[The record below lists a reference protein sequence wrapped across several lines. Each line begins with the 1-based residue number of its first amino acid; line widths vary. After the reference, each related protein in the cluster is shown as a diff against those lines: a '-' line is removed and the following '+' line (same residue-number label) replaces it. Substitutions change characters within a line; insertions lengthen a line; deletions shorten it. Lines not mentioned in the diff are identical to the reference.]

1 MFHRI
6 ARFLSRAFA
15 AMLPLVAA
23 GVEPPSP
30 ENATRAFD
38 DVAVSPAPGFLPAAD
53 FPDLRAFYEEL
64 DARTPE
70 GRVVARCVL
79 PDAGGA
85 LRAEAVAVVPA
96 SLDGKRCSL
105 AYFRAIFDS
114 VEAAAFAAAAN
125 PAAPAL
131 ARPVER
137 RLAALDATLGEAEG
151 GGRFLS
157 GEIREPQL
165 VASNEIRYGV
175 LSESTAGDALCT
187 IPAWEARAIEML
199 WIKGRVI
206 VLACMA
212 ELGDRAEADAALSRL
227 QAAAAA
233 WAADT
238 LRANRLLPPATDLS
252 EEEDPAAD
260 SAEEHGSDLS
270 APSPFQPVLVP
281 PEAPFR
287 TAAIRAERVLLARE
301 AEELAAEEEY
311 ARKAAGGR
319 LLEPPRP
326 GRRRALARLA
336 DMALSLLGLS
346 LGLRL
351 LLRYRARRRRF
362 AGVR

>member
-1 MFHRI
+1 MDDTRPEP
-6 ARFLSRAFA
+6 A
-15 AMLPLVAA
+15 AMERFDPLVAA
-23 GVEPPSP
+23 CAEPPSP
-30 ENATRAFD
+30 ENAARAFD
-38 DVAVSPAPGFLPAAD
+38 DVAVSPAPGFLPAED

-64 DARTPE
+64 DSRTPE

-114 VEAAAFAAAAN
+114 IEAAAFASAVN
-125 PAAPAL
+125 PADPAL

-137 RLAALDATLGEAEG
+137 RLAALDAALGESEG

-199 WIKGRVI
+199 WIKGRVL

-238 LRANRLLPPATDLS
+238 LRANRLLPPATDLP
-252 EEEDPAAD
+252 EEDDPDAD
-260 SAEEHGSDLS
+260 SADEHGSDLS
-270 APSPFQPVLVP
+270 APSPFRPVFGP
-281 PEAPFR
+281 SGAPLR
-287 TAAIRAERVLLARE
+287 TAADRAERALLLHE
-301 AEELAAEEEY
+301 AEELAAQEEY

-319 LLEPPRP
+319 LLEPPRL

-336 DMALSLLGLS
+336 DMALSLLGIS

-362 AGVR
+362 DGVR